1 MKLPPFAYARPASL
15 AEAVALL
22 AAHDG
27 EAKPLAGGQSLVPML
42 AFRVAAPSL
51 IIDLASSKSCA
62 GSGYPTTASRS
73 APWCAG
79 ATFSTMKDYA
89 RRTRSW

>member
-1 MKLPPFAYARPASL
+1 MKLPPFEYACPTSL

-42 AFRVAAPSL
+42 AFRVAAPAPGISRAFEENL
-51 IIDLASSKSCA
+51 SPCGARIFEFLASCKGVA
-62 GSGYPTTASRS
+62 H
-73 APWCAG
+73 
-79 ATFSTMKDYA
+79 
-89 RRTRSW
+89 